1 MTVKDLIESGM
12 VESYVL
18 GLLDPT
24 ERARFE
30 AYLVQYPAL
39 RQELARVEQTIAQF
53 AATHAVEPPPQLQ
66 EKIWNAL
73 QQHGSSDAAPSSVSP
88 KKRFTPRTWTAIVS
102 AALLIETA
110 AILAGGMLLSKI
122 HTRLE
127 QVEANLVSIQRD
139 HQQTVVRLTQGLDD
153 LRLLTRALGWKALA
167 VTLKGTKQQPTARA
181 TLWWDKSSGELLL
194 VTPILEPLNLQEQYQ
209 LWAIVRGKPVDA
221 GVFSP
226 DSLRLVYPMKPVAS
240 AEGFAVTI
248 EPRGGSAVPTLSRMV
263 LVGTLPSPRLTE
275 RGTR

>member
-1 MTVKDLIESGM
+1 MTVKDIIESGI

-18 GLLDPT
+18 GLLDAT
-24 ERARFE
+24 ERAQFE
-30 AYLVQYPAL
+30 VYLDQYPEL
-39 RQELARVEQTIAQF
+39 QQELARVEQTIAQF

-73 QQHGSSDAAPSSVSP
+73 QQHAPTDQVPASVPS
-88 KKRFTPRTWTAIVS
+88 KRLTPRRWVAIVG
-102 AALLIETA
+102 A
-110 AILAGGMLLSKI
+110 AILLESAAIIAGGVVLLKL
-122 HTRLE
+122 HTRVE
-127 QVEANLVSIQRD
+127 QVEANLASIQRD
-139 HQQTVVRLTQGLDD
+139 HHQTVARLNQGLDD
-153 LRLLTRALGWKALA
+153 LRLLTRALGGKALA
-167 VTLKGTKQQPTARA
+167 VTLKGTKQQPSARA
-181 TLWWDKSSGELLL
+181 TLWWEKSSGELLL
-194 VTPILEPLNLQEQYQ
+194 VTPILEPLNTQEQYQ

-226 DSLRLVYPMKPVAS
+226 DSLRLVYPMKPVPS

-263 LVGTLPSPRLTE
+263 LVGMLPSPRLTE

>member
-1 MTVKDLIESGM
+1 MTVKDIIESGI

-18 GLLDPT
+18 GLLDAT
-24 ERARFE
+24 ERAQFE
-30 AYLVQYPAL
+30 VYLDQYPEL
-39 RQELARVEQTIAQF
+39 QQELARVEQTIAQF

-73 QQHGSSDAAPSSVSP
+73 QQHAPTDADPASVPS
-88 KKRFTPRTWTAIVS
+88 KRFSQRRWATIVG
-102 AALLIETA
+102 A
-110 AILAGGMLLSKI
+110 AILLESAAIIAGGVVLLKF

-139 HQQTVVRLTQGLDD
+139 HHQTVVRLNQGLDD

-248 EPRGGSAVPTLSRMV
+248 EPHGGSAVPTLSRMV